1 MDRIIGIDYG
11 RKRTGLAVSDPLK
24 IFASALDTIHST
36 KIIEYL
42 KNYADNET
50 IVRFVVGYPKNL
62 DNSPSEA
69 AKDVD
74 IFLKT
79 LKKAFPDIPVT
90 LEDERF
96 TSVMAHRAMIDG
108 GMKASERRDKA
119 SVDKISAAIIL
130 QGFLDRNSSADKG
143 VPGGISFVNV
153 PNVFSANVSRKG
165 RKKR

>member
-96 TSVMAHRAMIDG
+96 TSVMAHRAMID
-108 GMKASERRDKA
+108 
-119 SVDKISAAIIL
+119 DKISAAIIL

-143 VPGGISFVNV
+143 VSGGISFVNV
-153 PNVFSANVSRKG
+153 PIVFSANVSRKG